1 MCAYYVPGAILRAL
15 NIFSY
20 LILTTHYKICVISL
34 ISMLQIK
41 WQTGKLNNLLKTS
54 MIKWQNWGLCLQPVS
69 SSPHPKK

>member
-41 WQTGKLNNLLKTS
+41 
-54 MIKWQNWGLCLQPVS
+54 
-69 SSPHPKK
+69 